1 LVEGD
6 QEHGKEETAVARE
19 DKGIR
24 EVEIDN

>member
-19 DKGIR
+19 DQGII